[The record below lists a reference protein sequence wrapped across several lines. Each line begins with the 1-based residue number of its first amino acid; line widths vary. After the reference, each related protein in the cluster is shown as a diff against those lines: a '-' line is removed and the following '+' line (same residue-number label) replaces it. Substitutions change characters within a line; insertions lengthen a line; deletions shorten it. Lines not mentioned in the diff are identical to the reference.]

1 MKRRVLCLILAVIM
15 VACLLPTAA
24 FASTNG
30 KTADDAI
37 NWVRSL
43 EGQPVGSGECVALI
57 KDYYSYLGQTSP
69 GGNGADYS
77 WNQLPAGWQRLQN
90 AQPQKGDILVYSGN
104 GANPYGHV
112 AIYESDY
119 STWHQNYAY
128 QRKVVHVT
136 NVRYNG
142 FANPYWGVIRP
153 DFGSAVFKPDFIDIG
168 TSVYRYIIR
177 ADKWMPTG
185 TCYDQNA
192 KRDVKIVNSGSS
204 DPNVIWLFTRMGFDN
219 SYVILNAYNNEYL
232 CYEGNCASQ
241 AKITTSDKLTSKCYW
256 YVAYYNG
263 LCKLVAK
270 DSVASGN
277 WLVIDCKDGS
287 STPGTQ
293 LQLYG
298 NWGPNDSNGNAQLF
312 NIYTVENYQQP
323 PKPPKVE
330 LTVPDVVTVGEEF
343 TISWTPSPL
352 QGKYDQREYEV
363 HIRKGGSGFKTIY
376 TTDTSVTL
384 TLTKPDTSY
393 NVYLTVYNRKYQDYS
408 SSAFAT
414 FRCIRETAHEHSYT
428 AVVTPPTCTEKGYT
442 THTCACGDS
451 YVDTYVDA
459 LGHAWDSGKVTKQP
473 TATETGIRTFTCTRC
488 GETKTETIPKL
499 THEHSYKAVVTAPT
513 CTAKGYTTHTC
524 ACGDSYVDTYVDA
537 LGHAWDNGKVTKEPT
552 ATETGVRTYTCTRC
566 SATKT
571 ETIPATG
578 SVDVTQMFTDVTKN
592 WAYPGIQYC
601 VTHGIMGGMGDGTF
615 APTGTTTRA
624 QIVQI
629 LYNLEGTPAVSGTT
643 PFTDLTANWYKP
655 AILWA
660 YQNNVVAGTSPTT
673 FAPDQPVT
681 REQIAVIL
689 TQYMFHVLKMER
701 TWTPADLSTFPDGAN
716 VSSWAKEA
724 MQDAVALGL
733 INGTKASD
741 GVVYLDPQ
749 GSAARQQVA
758 TILMNFCQNV
768 KK

>member
-1 MKRRVLCLILAVIM
+1 MKKRVLSLVLAVILI
-15 VACLLPTAA
+15 VGLLPTAA

-43 EGQPVGSGECVALI
+43 NGQPVGSGECVALI
-57 KDYYSYLGQTSP
+57 KAYYSYLGQTSP

-90 AQPQKGDILVYSGN
+90 VQPQKGDILVYSGN
-104 GANPYGHV
+104 NKNPYGHV

-119 STWHQNYAY
+119 STWHQNFDS
-128 QRKVVHVT
+128 QRKVVNVT
-136 NVRYNG
+136 NIRYNG
-142 FANPYWGVIRP
+142 FDNPYWGVIRP
-153 DFGSAVFKPDFIDIG
+153 DFGSAVFKPDFINIG

-185 TCYDQNA
+185 TCYGQNA

-204 DPNVIWLFTRMGFDN
+204 DPNVIWLFTHMGFDN
-219 SYVILNAYNNEYL
+219 SYVIQNAYSNDYL

-330 LTVPDVVTVGEEF
+330 ITVPEVVTVGEEVK
-343 TISWTPSPL
+343 ISWTASPL
-352 QGKYDQREYEV
+352 QGKYDQREYRVTVEG
-363 HIRKGGSGFKTIY
+363 GGSKKVIY
-376 TTDTSVTL
+376 TTDTSVSVTIKRREL
-384 TLTKPDTSY
+384 HCNVTVESRNTKY
-393 NVYLTVYNRKYQDYS
+393 ANYS
-408 SSAFAT
+408 SSSYAT
-414 FRCIRETAHEHSYT
+414 FKCVEAHEHSYT
-428 AVVTPPTCTEKGYT
+428 AVVTAPTCTEKGYT
-442 THTCACGDS
+442 THTCS
-451 YVDTYVDA
+451 
-459 LGHAWDSGKVTKQP
+459 
-473 TATETGIRTFTCTRC
+473 
-488 GETKTETIPKL
+488 
-499 THEHSYKAVVTAPT
+499 
-513 CTAKGYTTHTC
+513 
-524 ACGDSYVDTYVDA
+524 CGDSYVDTYVDA

-552 ATETGVRTYTCTRC
+552 ETETGVKTFTCTRC
-566 SATKT
+566 GETKT
-571 ETIPATG
+571 EVIPALSHEHSYKAVVTDPTCTAKGYTTHTCACGDSYVDTYTDALGHAWDNGKVTKPATETEDGVKTFTCTRCGETKTEVIPATG
-578 SVDVTQMFTDVTKN
+578 SVDVTKMFTDVSHS
-592 WAYPGIQYC
+592 WADDGIRYC
-601 VTHGIMGGMGDGTF
+601 VTHQLMSGIGNDLFG
-615 APTGTTTRA
+615 PKLTTTRA

-629 LYNLEGTPAVSGTT
+629 LYNLEGEPKVSGTT
-643 PFTDLTANWYKP
+643 PFTDLTQDWYQD
-655 AILWA
+655 AVLWA
-660 YQNNVVAGTSPTT
+660 YQTGVVAGTSSTT
-673 FAPDQPVT
+673 FEPDRPVT

-689 TQYMFHVLKMER
+689 MEYVTRVLKLER
-701 TWTPADLSTFPDGAN
+701 TWKPANLSIFPDADS
-716 VSSWAKEA
+716 VSDWAKDA
-724 MQDAVALGL
+724 MADAVGLGL
-733 INGTKASD
+733 ISGASNGGQT
-741 GVVYLDPQ
+741 YLEPQ
-749 GSAARQQVA
+749 GSATREQVA
-758 TILMNFCQNV
+758 TVLMEFCKNV

>member
-459 LGHAWDSGKVTKQP
+459 LGHAWD
-473 TATETGIRTFTCTRC
+473 
-488 GETKTETIPKL
+488 
-499 THEHSYKAVVTAPT
+499 
-513 CTAKGYTTHTC
+513 
-524 ACGDSYVDTYVDA
+524 
-537 LGHAWDNGKVTKEPT
+537 NGKVTKEPT

-566 SATKT
+566 NATKT

-578 SVDVTQMFTDVTKN
+578 SVDVTQMFTDVEKN

-673 FAPDQPVT
+673 FDPDQPVT

-701 TWTPADLSTFPDGAN
+701 TWTPADLNKFPDGAQ
-716 VSSWAKEA
+716 VSGWAKEA

>member
-37 NWVRSL
+37 NWVKSL

-57 KDYYSYLGQTSP
+57 KAYYSYLGQTSP

-104 GANPYGHV
+104 AANPYGHV
-112 AIYESDY
+112 AIYESDK

-142 FANPYWGVIRP
+142 FDNPYWGVIRP
-153 DFGSAVFKPDFIDIG
+153 DFSSAVYKPDFIDIG

-204 DPNVIWLFTRMGFDN
+204 DPNMIWLFTRMGFDN
-219 SYVILNAYNNEYL
+219 SYVILNAYNNYYL
-232 CYEGNCASQ
+232 SYEGNCASQ

-323 PKPPKVE
+323 AKPPKVE
-330 LTVPDVVTVGEEF
+330 ITVPEVVTVGEEVK
-343 TISWTPSPL
+343 ISWTASPL
-352 QGKYDQREYEV
+352 QGKYDQREYRVTVEG
-363 HIRKGGSGFKTIY
+363 GGSKKVIY
-376 TTDTSVTL
+376 TTDTSVSVTIKRREL
-384 TLTKPDTSY
+384 HCNVTVESRNTKY
-393 NVYLTVYNRKYQDYS
+393 ANYS
-408 SSAFAT
+408 SSSYAT
-414 FRCIRETAHEHSYT
+414 FKCVEAHEHSYT

-442 THTCACGDS
+442 THTCSCGES
-451 YVDTYVDA
+451 YVDTYTAA
-459 LGHAWDSGKVTKQP
+459 LGHDWDSGTVTKQP

-524 ACGDSYVDTYVDA
+524 ACGDSYVDTYTDA
-537 LGHAWDNGKVTKEPT
+537 LGHAWDNGKVAKEPT
-552 ATETGVRTYTCTRC
+552 ETETGVKTFACTRC
-566 SATKT
+566 GETRT

-578 SVDVTQMFTDVTKN
+578 SDVDVTQMFTDVAKN

-673 FAPDQPVT
+673 FDPEGPVT

-701 TWTPADLSTFPDGAN
+701 TWTPADLSTFPDGAQ
-716 VSSWAKEA
+716 VSGWAKEA
-724 MQDAVALGL
+724 VQDAVALGL

>member
-43 EGQPVGSGECVALI
+43 NGQPVGSGECVALI
-57 KDYYSYLGQTSP
+57 KAYYSYLGQTSP
-69 GGNGADYS
+69 GGNGVDYS

-119 STWHQNYAY
+119 STWHQNFAS

-136 NVRYNG
+136 NIRYNG
-142 FANPYWGVIRP
+142 FDNPYWGVIRP
-153 DFGSAVFKPDFIDIG
+153 DFGSAVFKPDFINIG
-168 TSVYRYIIR
+168 TNIYRYIIR

-204 DPNVIWLFTRMGFDN
+204 DPNVIWLFTHMGFDN
-219 SYVILNAYNNEYL
+219 SYVIQNAYNNDYL

-343 TISWTPSPL
+343 TISWTASPL

-428 AVVTPPTCTEKGYT
+428 AVVT
-442 THTCACGDS
+442 
-451 YVDTYVDA
+451 
-459 LGHAWDSGKVTKQP
+459 
-473 TATETGIRTFTCTRC
+473 
-488 GETKTETIPKL
+488 
-499 THEHSYKAVVTAPT
+499 APT

-524 ACGDSYVDTYVDA
+524 SCGDSYVDTYTDALGHAWDNGKVTKPATETETGVKTFTCTRCGETKTEVIPALSHEHSYKAVVTDPTCTAKGYTTHTCSCGDSYVDTYVDA
-537 LGHAWDNGKVTKEPT
+537 LGHAWDNGKVTKPATE
-552 ATETGVRTYTCTRC
+552 TETGVKTFTCTRC

-571 ETIPATG
+571 ETIPAG
-578 SVDVTQMFTDVTKN
+578 SCPSAGFTDVPGEGN
-592 WAYPGIQYC
+592 WAHAGIDYC
-601 VTHGIMGGMGDGTF
+601 VASGLMSGVGSGRF
-615 APTGTTTRA
+615 APKMTTTRA

-629 LYNLEGTPAVSGTT
+629 LYNLEGEPKVSGTT
-643 PFTDLTANWYKP
+643 PFTDLTQNWYKD
-655 AILWA
+655 AVLWA
-660 YQNNVVAGTSPTT
+660 YQTGVVSGTSATT
-673 FAPDQPVT
+673 FAPDLPVT

-689 TQYMFHVLKMER
+689 MGYAEKVLGVTR
-701 TWTPADLSTFPDGAN
+701 TWTPADLSTFPDAGS
-716 VSSWAKEA
+716 VSGWAKDA
-724 MQDAVALGL
+724 LADAVALGL
-733 INGTKASD
+733 ISGASNGGQT
-741 GVVYLDPQ
+741 YLEPQ
-749 GSAARQQVA
+749 GSATREQVA
-758 TILMNFCQNV
+758 TILMEFCKNV

>member
-57 KDYYSYLGQTSP
+57 VAYYSYLGQTSP

-104 GANPYGHV
+104 AANKYGHV

-142 FANPYWGVIRP
+142 FDNPYWGVIRP
-153 DFGSAVFKPDFIDIG
+153 DFSSATPTPSYADIG
-168 TSVYRYIIR
+168 TNVYRYLIR
-177 ADKWMPTG
+177 TDGWKHIGTSYGSNNYVTISAANTG
-185 TCYDQNA
+185 DPEQIWKFIRQGDGSYCIQNMY
-192 KRDVKIVNSGSS
+192 S
-204 DPNVIWLFTRMGFDN
+204 DW
-219 SYVILNAYNNEYL
+219 YL
-232 CYEGNCASQ
+232 TYEGDCVQQ
-241 AKITTSDKLTSKCYW
+241 AKVTVSWLNTNKASRFQWYIYDK
-256 YVAYYNG
+256 NG
-263 LCKLVAK
+263 TFQLVPK
-270 DSVASGN
+270 DSVTAGT
-277 WLVIDCKDGS
+277 WLVLDCTGNYQ
-287 STPGTQ
+287 TPGTQ
-293 LQLYG
+293 MELYS
-298 NWGPNDSNGNAQLF
+298 NWSGAAQIFSL
-312 NIYTVENYQQP
+312 YPVDYQKP
-323 PKPPKVE
+323 AAPPKVE
-330 LTVPDVVTVGEEF
+330 ITVPEVVTVGEEVK
-343 TISWTPSPL
+343 ISWTASPL
-352 QGKYDQREYEV
+352 RDKYDQREYCVTVEG
-363 HIRKGGSGFKTIY
+363 GGSKKVIY
-376 TTDTSVTL
+376 TTDTSASVTINRREL
-384 TLTKPDTSY
+384 HCDVTVDARNTKYAS
-393 NVYLTVYNRKYQDYS
+393 YS
-408 SSAFAT
+408 SSSYAT
-414 FRCIRETAHEHSYT
+414 FKCVEAHEHSYT
-428 AVVTPPTCTEKGYT
+428 AVVTAPTCTEKGYT
-442 THTCACGDS
+442 THTCSCGHS
-451 YVDTYVDA
+451 YVDTYTDA
-459 LGHAWDSGKVTKQP
+459 LGHAWDSGT
-473 TATETGIRTFTCTRC
+473 
-488 GETKTETIPKL
+488 
-499 THEHSYKAVVTAPT
+499 
-513 CTAKGYTTHTC
+513 
-524 ACGDSYVDTYVDA
+524 
-537 LGHAWDNGKVTKEPT
+537 VTKEPT
-552 ATETGVRTYTCTRC
+552 ATETGIKTFTCTRC
-566 SATKT
+566 HETKT

-578 SVDVTQMFTDVTKN
+578 SVDVTEMFTDVTKN

-673 FAPDQPVT
+673 FDPERPVT

-689 TQYMFHVLKMER
+689 TQYMFHVLKMNR
-701 TWTPADLSTFPDGAN
+701 TWTPADLSTFPDGAQ
-716 VSSWAKEA
+716 VSGWAKEA

>member
-37 NWVRSL
+37 NWVKSL

-57 KDYYSYLGQTSP
+57 KAYYSYLGQTSP

-104 GANPYGHV
+104 AANPYGHV
-112 AIYESDY
+112 AIYESDK

-142 FANPYWGVIRP
+142 FDNPYWGVIRP
-153 DFGSAVFKPDFIDIG
+153 DFGSAVFKPDFINIG
-168 TSVYRYIIR
+168 TNIYRYIIR

-204 DPNVIWLFTRMGFDN
+204 DPNVIWLFTHMGFDN
-219 SYVILNAYNNEYL
+219 SYVIQNAYSNDYL

-330 LTVPDVVTVGEEF
+330 ITVPEVVTVGEEF
-343 TISWTPSPL
+343 TISWTASPL

-428 AVVTPPTCTEKGYT
+428 AVVTAPTCTAKGYTTHTCSCGDSYVDTYTDALGHAWDNGKVTKPATETETGVKTFTCTRCSETKTEVIPALSHEHSYKAVVTAPTCTEKGYT
-442 THTCACGDS
+442 THTCSCGDS

-459 LGHAWDSGKVTKQP
+459 LGHAWDGGTVTKQP
-473 TATETGIRTFTCTRC
+473 TATETGI
-488 GETKTETIPKL
+488 K
-499 THEHSYKAVVTAPT
+499 
-513 CTAKGYTTHTC
+513 
-524 ACGDSYVDTYVDA
+524 
-537 LGHAWDNGKVTKEPT
+537 
-552 ATETGVRTYTCTRC
+552 TYTCTRC

-571 ETIPATG
+571 ETIPAG
-578 SVDVTQMFTDVTKN
+578 GCPSAGFTDVPGEDN
-592 WAYPGIQYC
+592 WAHAGIDYC
-601 VTHGIMGGMGDGTF
+601 VANGLMSGVGDNLF
-615 APTGTTTRA
+615 APKMTTTRA

-629 LYNLEGTPAVSGTT
+629 LYNLEGEPKVSGTM
-643 PFTDLTANWYKP
+643 PFTDLTQNWYKD
-655 AILWA
+655 AVLWA
-660 YQNNVVAGTSPTT
+660 YQTGVVSGTSATT
-673 FAPDQPVT
+673 FAPDLPVT

-689 TQYMFHVLKMER
+689 TEYMTRVLKLER
-701 TWTPADLSTFPDGAN
+701 TWTPADLSVFPDAGS
-716 VSSWAKEA
+716 VSGWAKDA
-724 MQDAVALGL
+724 LADAVALGL
-733 INGTKASD
+733 ISGASNG
-741 GVVYLDPQ
+741 GVTYLSPK
-749 GSAARQQVA
+749 GSATREQVA
-758 TILMNFCQNV
+758 TILMEFCKNV